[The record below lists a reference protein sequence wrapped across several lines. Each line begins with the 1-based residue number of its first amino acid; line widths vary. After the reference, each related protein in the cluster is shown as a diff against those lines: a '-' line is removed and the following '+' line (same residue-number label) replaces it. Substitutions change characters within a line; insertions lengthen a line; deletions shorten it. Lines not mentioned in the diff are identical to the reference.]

1 MVQVIKLLL
10 IMISIMRQQTNSNGK
25 YSYIILESMCCTF
38 FGSHVG
44 GHRKLKEFKKQLR
57 VRRMTTFIYRHRR
70 ILVIM
75 REKAGGADL
84 VRPTA
89 TRFATFFLRLKS
101 LYKHK
106 NVSKA

>member
-1 MVQVIKLLL
+1 VDIGNLK
-10 IMISIMRQQTNSNGK
+10 NSRN
-25 YSYIILESMCCTF
+25 
-38 FGSHVG
+38 
-44 GHRKLKEFKKQLR
+44 QLR

-75 REKAGGADL
+75 REKTGGADL